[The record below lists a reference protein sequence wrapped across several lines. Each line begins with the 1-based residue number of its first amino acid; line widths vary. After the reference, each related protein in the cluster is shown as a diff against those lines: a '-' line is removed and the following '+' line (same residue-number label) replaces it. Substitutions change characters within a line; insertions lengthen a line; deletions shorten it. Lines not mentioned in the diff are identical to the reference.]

1 LGRAIQYKFFFFSS
15 SCFFLFIIYIYIYI
29 FSKQTTAL
37 FHFLLPSSNKPLT
50 PSFLLPPLSHLPFSR
65 SLLNRFRF
73 HHRFV
78 SHVSL
83 LIPYSILSI
92 LYDYRFQFCL
102 LFFRSSSS
110 SSYGL
115 CFVVLFFCM
124 YNSNRLLDQFPIL
137 NYFASDS
144 SSASLIIVFA

>member
-37 FHFLLPSSNKPLT
+37 FHCLLPSSNKPLT
-50 PSFLLPPLSHLPFSR
+50 PSFLLPLSHLPFSR

-102 LFFRSSSS
+102 LFSIIIILRFM
-110 SSYGL
+110 L
-115 CFVVLFFCM
+115 CSFVFCM
-124 YNSNRLLDQFPIL
+124 RNSNRLLDQFPIL
-137 NYFASDS
+137 DYFASDS